1 MKVRLAILENDSNY
15 LQRVVSIFN
24 NKFGSELEIYSFTD
38 INAAIKCLDEKK
50 IDVFLANEFFDID
63 FTLVPKKCG
72 FAYLVESNDIDKYD
86 GKKAICKFQ
95 RAELIYK
102 QILSIYSEQ
111 IPNIIGVFGDGNNS
125 MKTIAFSSPSGGVG
139 TSTLAAACAINLAG
153 KGHRVLYLNLEKF
166 GDSDSFFYCDG
177 QFDFSDVIYAVK
189 SNKSNRK
196 IKLQSTV
203 KQDASGVYFYS
214 SVKVAL
220 DMLELNASDYTTLQS
235 ELKMLGE
242 YDYVIIDMDFP
253 KNREE
258 FAFFE
263 NCNSVVIVSDD
274 TPTAKV
280 KNERTLKA
288 VQIIDSYSEYS
299 IQPRFAMIKN
309 KVLGKAS
316 DRDEIRVIGEIPMY
330 EACAPAQMA
339 RQLALSN
346 VFDQLV

>member
-1 MKVRLAILENDSNY
+1 
-15 LQRVVSIFN
+15 
-24 NKFGSELEIYSFTD
+24 
-38 INAAIKCLDEKK
+38 
-50 IDVFLANEFFDID
+50 
-63 FTLVPKKCG
+63 
-72 FAYLVESNDIDKYD
+72 
-86 GKKAICKFQ
+86 
-95 RAELIYK
+95 
-102 QILSIYSEQ
+102 
-111 IPNIIGVFGDGNNS
+111 
-125 MKTIAFSSPSGGVG
+125 
-139 TSTLAAACAINLAG
+139 
-153 KGHRVLYLNLEKF
+153 
-166 GDSDSFFYCDG
+166 
-177 QFDFSDVIYAVK
+177 
-189 SNKSNRK
+189 
-196 IKLQSTV
+196 
-203 KQDASGVYFYS
+203 
-214 SVKVAL
+214 
-220 DMLELNASDYTTLQS
+220 
-235 ELKMLGE
+235 
-242 YDYVIIDMDFP
+242 MDFP

-263 NCNSVVIVSDD
+263 NCNSVVLVSDD